1 VAFSKHDV
9 REALGGC
16 EFPGSLKDVITKV
29 EGSGTD
35 KRMEIVEALRG
46 LEEPAG
52 GFEYFED
59 LIEELED
66 QGKMAWSA
74 SG

>member
-1 VAFSKHDV
+1 MAFSKSDV
-9 REALGGC
+9 GDALG
-16 EFPGSLKDVITKV
+16 EWDFPSSLEDVIKRV
-29 EGSGTD
+29 DGSGAD
-35 KRMEIVEALRG
+35 KQMEIVDALRG

-66 QGKMAWSA
+66 QGKMTW
-74 SG
+74 GEQG